1 MMCMARNTIG
11 KVASIVSGASAF
23 VFGLSMNLGTNLVG
37 VIPSRV
43 VVVAISLAILVTAIF
58 SLIAD
63 FQNF

>member
-1 MMCMARNTIG
+1 MARNTIG
-11 KVASIVSGASAF
+11 KTASIASGASAF

-37 VIPSRV
+37 VIPVREV
-43 VVVAISLAILVTAIF
+43 VVLISLSILVASIF